1 MELERKDIQGL
12 IVSSYIH
19 LPCAAFLLLQV
30 TNAAAARKWLARHA
44 GEITTA
50 ENKQELVSTNLAFT
64 HDGLRKLGLAKD
76 SLASFSSAFQ
86 DGMASDRRSQVL
98 GDDDENLPAN
108 WDWGWG
114 NETVDFLLLL
124 YALDENTLNAQLD
137 QRHKEL
143 ASSGGFEEVKTLRAG
158 RNPGSKEHFGFADGI
173 GQPVMRGSGN
183 KVRQERRTHHAT
195 ELPAGEFLLAH
206 PNAYGVIADTPVV
219 RPENDLRHLLLKV
232 PDKATA
238 LGSQPG
244 MHDLGRNGTYLV
256 FRQLA
261 QDVAKFWNFLDKA
274 APGPD
279 GKSDSD
285 ARERLGAKFVGR
297 YKSGAPLVLSPEG
310 DNSALA
316 SENNFG
322 YVRNHDAQG
331 VSCPIG
337 AHIRR
342 SNPRDSIGP
351 DPKTALSTANRH
363 RLLRRGRSYG
373 QRLEN
378 PLVDDGKE
386 RGLHFICL
394 NSDIERQFEFVQ
406 QTWINNPVF
415 SGLYDEVD
423 PLVGN
428 LAKGNKTFTVQADP
442 LRTCVKGLCR
452 FVTVKGGGYFFV
464 PSIRALNYL
473 ASLAT

>member
-12 IVSSYIH
+12 ILSSYIH
-19 LPCAAFLLLQV
+19 LPCAAFLLLRV
-30 TNAAAARKWLARHA
+30 TNAAVAREWLARHV

-50 ENKQELVSTNLAFT
+50 EKKQDVSTNLAFT
-64 HDGLRKLGLAKD
+64 YDGLRKFGLPENA
-76 SLASFSSAFQ
+76 LATFSSAFQ
-86 DGMASDRRSQVL
+86 EGMASGRRSQVL

-114 NETVDFLLLL
+114 NKSVHLLLLL
-124 YALDENTLNAQLD
+124 YAMDEDTLNAQLD
-137 QRHKEL
+137 QRQKEF
-143 ASSGGFEEVKTLRAG
+143 ASSGGFEEVRTLRAG
-158 RNPGSKEHFGFADGI
+158 REPDSREHFGFADGI
-173 GQPVMRGSGN
+173 GQPVMIGAGN
-183 KVRQERRTHHAT
+183 KARQEKRTHHAT

-219 RPENDLRHLLLKV
+219 SPENDLRHLLPKV
-232 PDKATA
+232 PDTATA

-261 QDVAKFWNFLDKA
+261 QDVAKFWNFVDQA
-274 APGPD
+274 TRTPD
-279 GKSDSD
+279 GKSDPD

-297 YKSGAPLVLSPEG
+297 YKSGAPLVLSPAR
-310 DNSALA
+310 DNPALG

-322 YVRNHDAQG
+322 YIRNHDANG
-331 VSCPIG
+331 FACPIG
-337 AHIRR
+337 AHVRR

-351 DPKTALSTANRH
+351 DPKTALNTANRH

-373 QRLEN
+373 QRLAN

-428 LAKGNKTFTVQADP
+428 LAKGKKIFTVQADP
-442 LRTCVKGLCR
+442 LRTCVKGLSR
-452 FVTVKGGGYFFV
+452 FVTVRGGSYFFL

-473 ASLAT
+473 ASL